1 MYAII
6 TDRGSAVADRTPSFE
21 TDPTI
26 GPDDPQAEGHDVVG
40 DEFIEADRAE
50 RREEVAEQRR
60 KRSLRKPL
68 LLLGPIVVLIG
79 ALFFYL
85 HGGRY
90 ESNDD
95 AFLQSGLVS
104 VSPNVAGRV
113 IEIDVRNN
121 QHVKKGDVL
130 FRLDPAPFQTAVD
143 QAQAALA
150 AARTDVGALRAQYH
164 QGQADLAAARDK
176 VAYAQREA
184 ARQKELLAEGISSQ
198 AQYDQAVLA
207 LQNARSTIQ
216 STSQANTSIEAR
228 LSGNINAPVDQQPGV
243 QQAQAALDRARLN
256 LGYTVIRAAQDGIVA
271 NVDQLQVGDYVQ
283 ASSPVFSLAGT
294 RIWVQ
299 SNFKE
304 NQLRYMR
311 LGQPAEIKVDAFPD
325 LKLHGRVESFS
336 PGTGNSFSVLP
347 AENAT
352 GNWVKVVQRLPVII
366 SIDNPPADVPLHAGL
381 SVEVTVDTGHK
392 RHLFGKDTPPSTPAA
407 ASQAPA
413 AR

>member
-1 MYAII
+1 M
-6 TDRGSAVADRTPSFE
+6 ADRTPSFE
-21 TDPTI
+21 TDPELRP
-26 GPDDPQAEGHDVVG
+26 GEPQAEGHDVVG
-40 DEFIEADRAE
+40 DEFIEADREE
-50 RREEVAEQRR
+50 RREDVQTERR

-68 LLLGPIVVLIG
+68 LLLAPIVVVIG

-90 ESNDD
+90 EANDD

-104 VSPNVAGRV
+104 VSPNVEGRV
-113 IEIDVRNN
+113 IEVDVRNN

-130 FRLDPAPFQTAVD
+130 FRLDPAPYQTAVA
-143 QAQAALA
+143 QAEAALA
-150 AARTDVGALRAQYH
+150 AARTDVGSLRAQYR

-176 VAYAQREA
+176 VTFATREA

-198 AQYDQAVLA
+198 SQYDQAVLA
-207 LQNARSTIQ
+207 LQNARAAIQ
-216 STSQANTSIEAR
+216 SAGQANESIEAK
-228 LSGNINAPVDQQPGV
+228 LAGDINAPLGRQPGV

-256 LGYTVIRAAQDGIVA
+256 LGYTVIRAAQDGVVA
-271 NVDQLQVGDYVQ
+271 NVDQLQVGDWVA
-283 ASSPVFSLAGT
+283 ASKPVFSLAGT
-294 RIWVQ
+294 RIWVV

-311 LGQPAEIKVDAFPD
+311 LGQPAEIKVDAYPD
-325 LKLHGRVESFS
+325 LKLKGRVESFS

-352 GNWVKVVQRLPVII
+352 GNWVKVVQRLPVEI

-381 SVEVTVDTGHK
+381 SVEVTVDTGHV
-392 RHLFGKDTPPSTPAA
+392 RHLFGPDTPPTTPAA
-407 ASQAPA
+407 NAQARA

>member
-1 MYAII
+1 
-6 TDRGSAVADRTPSFE
+6 VADRTPSFE
-21 TDPTI
+21 IDPEI

-40 DEFIEADRAE
+40 DEFIEPAREE
-50 RREEVAEQRR
+50 RREEVREEHR

-68 LLLGPIVVLIG
+68 LLLAPVVILIG

-104 VSPNVAGRV
+104 ISPNVAGRV
-113 IEIDVRNN
+113 TEVDVRNN

-143 QAQAALA
+143 QAEAELA
-150 AARTDVGALRAQYH
+150 AARTNVGSLRAQYR

-176 VAYAQREA
+176 VTYAQREA

-198 AQYDQAVLA
+198 SQYDEAMLA
-207 LQNARSTIQ
+207 LQNARAAIQ
-216 STSQANTSIEAR
+216 STHQANESIEAK
-228 LSGNINAPVDQQPGV
+228 LTGNINAAIDQQPGV
-243 QQAQAALDRARLN
+243 RQAQAALDRAKLN
-256 LGYTVIRAAQDGIVA
+256 LSYTVIRAPQDGIVA
-271 NVDQLQVGDYVQ
+271 RVDQLQVGDYVQ
-283 ASSPVFSLAGT
+283 ASNPVFTLAGT

-311 LGQPAEIKVDAFPD
+311 LGQPATIEVDAYPD
-325 LKLHGRVESFS
+325 LELHGRVVSFS

-352 GNWVKVVQRLPVII
+352 GNWVKVVQRLPVEI
-366 SIDNPPADVPLHAGL
+366 SIDNPPQDVPLHAGL
-381 SVEVTVDTGHK
+381 SVEVTVDTGHI
-392 RHLFGKDTPPSTPAA
+392 RHLFGPDTPPTTPAA
-407 ASQAPA
+407 KAQAPA

>member
-1 MYAII
+1 M
-6 TDRGSAVADRTPSFE
+6 ADRSPSFE
-21 TDPTI
+21 TDQRLRN
-26 GPDDPQAEGHDVVG
+26 GEPQIEGHDVVG
-40 DEFIEADRAE
+40 DEFIEEERADIA
-50 RREEVAEQRR
+50 ADRR

-68 LLLGPIVVLIG
+68 LLAAPIVILIG

-113 IEIDVRNN
+113 IAVEVQNN
-121 QHVKKGDVL
+121 QRVKQGDVL
-130 FRLDPAPFQTAVD
+130 FRLDPAPYQTAVD
-143 QAQAALA
+143 QAEAALA
-150 AARTDVGALRAQYH
+150 AARTQVGSLRANYR
-164 QGQADLAAARDK
+164 QGQSQLSAARDK
-176 VAYAQREA
+176 VTYAEREA

-207 LQNARSTIQ
+207 LQNARAAIQ
-216 STSQANTSIEAR
+216 STSQANASIEAQ
-228 LSGNINAPVDQQPGV
+228 LTGNINAPVDQQPGV
-243 QQAQAALDRARLN
+243 QQAQAALDQAKLN
-256 LGYTVIRAAQDGIVA
+256 LSYTVIRAAQDGIAA

-283 ASSPVFSLAGT
+283 ASKPVFTLAGT

-311 LGQPAEIKVDAFPD
+311 LGQPATIKIDAYPD
-325 LKLHGRVESFS
+325 LKLKGHVESFS
-336 PGTGNSFSVLP
+336 PGTGNSFAVLP

-352 GNWVKVVQRLPVII
+352 GNWVKVVQRLPVDIA
-366 SIDNPPADVPLHAGL
+366 IDNPPTDVPLHAGL

-392 RHLFGKDTPPSTPAA
+392 RHLFGPDTPPTAPAGQPQSAA
-407 ASQAPA
+407 ARQ
-413 AR
+413 

>member
-1 MYAII
+1 M
-6 TDRGSAVADRTPSFE
+6 ADRTPSFE
-21 TDPTI
+21 TDPELKR
-26 GPDDPQAEGHDVVG
+26 GDPQAEGHDVVG
-40 DEFIEADRAE
+40 DEFIEADREERAE
-50 RREEVAEQRR
+50 EIQATRR

-68 LLLGPIVVLIG
+68 LLLAPIVVIIG

-90 ESNDD
+90 EANDD

-104 VSPNVAGRV
+104 VSPNVEGRV
-113 IEIDVRNN
+113 IEVDVRNN
-121 QHVKKGDVL
+121 QHVHKGDVL
-130 FRLDPAPFQTAVD
+130 FRLDPAPYQTAVD

-150 AARTDVGALRAQYH
+150 AARTDVGSLRAQYG

-176 VAYAQREA
+176 VTFAQREA

-198 AQYDQAVLA
+198 SQYDQAVLA
-207 LQNARSTIQ
+207 LQNARAAIQ
-216 STSQANTSIEAR
+216 STAQANTSIEAK
-228 LSGNINAPVDQQPGV
+228 LTGNINAPLSQQPGV

-256 LGYTVIRAAQDGIVA
+256 LGYTVIRAAQDGVVA

-283 ASSPVFSLAGT
+283 ASKPVFTLAGT
-294 RIWVQ
+294 RIWVV

-311 LGQPAEIKVDAFPD
+311 LGQPAEIKVDAYPD

-336 PGTGNSFSVLP
+336 PGTGNSFAVLP

-352 GNWVKVVQRLPVII
+352 GNWVKVVQRLPVTI

-381 SVEVTVDTGHK
+381 SVEVTVDTGHV
-392 RHLFGKDTPPSTPAA
+392 RHLFGPDTPPTTPAA
-407 ASQAPA
+407 NAQARA

>member
-1 MYAII
+1 
-6 TDRGSAVADRTPSFE
+6 VADRTPSFE
-21 TDPTI
+21 TDPEI
-26 GPDDPQAEGHDVVG
+26 RPGDPQAEGHDVVG
-40 DEFIEADRAE
+40 DEFIETGRDEVPAE
-50 RREEVAEQRR
+50 RR

-68 LLLGPIVVLIG
+68 LLAAPVIVLLG

-104 VSPNVAGRV
+104 VSPNVEGRV
-113 IEIDVRNN
+113 IEVDVRNN

-130 FRLDPAPFQTAVD
+130 FRLDPAPYQTAVA
-143 QAQAALA
+143 QAEAALA
-150 AARTDVGALRAQYH
+150 AARTDVGSLRAQYR

-176 VAYAQREA
+176 VTFAEREA

-198 AQYDQAVLA
+198 SQYDQAVLA
-207 LQNARSTIQ
+207 LQNARAAIQ
-216 STSQANTSIEAR
+216 STGQANESIEAK
-228 LSGNINAPVDQQPGV
+228 LAGDINAPLGQQPGV

-256 LGYTVIRAAQDGIVA
+256 LGYTVIRAAQDGVVA
-271 NVDQLQVGDYVQ
+271 NVDQLQVGDWVA
-283 ASSPVFSLAGT
+283 ASKPVFSLAGT
-294 RIWVQ
+294 RIWVV

-311 LGQPAEIKVDAFPD
+311 LGQPAEIKVDAYPD
-325 LKLHGRVESFS
+325 LKLKGRVESFS

-352 GNWVKVVQRLPVII
+352 GNWVKVVQRLPVIV
-366 SIDNPPADVPLHAGL
+366 SIDNPPSDVPLHAGL

-392 RHLFGKDTPPSTPAA
+392 RHLFGPDTPPTTPAA
-407 ASQAPA
+407 NAQARA

>member
-1 MYAII
+1 M
-6 TDRGSAVADRTPSFE
+6 ADRTPSFE
-21 TDPTI
+21 TDPELHP
-26 GPDDPQAEGHDVVG
+26 GDPQAEGHDVVG

-50 RREEVAEQRR
+50 RREEVQEQRR

-68 LLLGPIVVLIG
+68 LLLAPVVVLIG

-90 ESNDD
+90 EANDD

-104 VSPNVAGRV
+104 VSPNVEGRV
-113 IEIDVRNN
+113 IEVDVRNN

-130 FRLDPAPFQTAVD
+130 FRLDPAPYQTAVD

-150 AARTDVGALRAQYH
+150 AARTDVGSLRAQYR

-176 VAYAQREA
+176 VTYAQREA

-198 AQYDQAVLA
+198 SQYDEAMLA
-207 LQNARSTIQ
+207 LQNARAAIQ
-216 STSQANTSIEAR
+216 STHQANESIEAK
-228 LSGNINAPVDQQPGV
+228 LTGNINAAIDQQPGV
-243 QQAQAALDRARLN
+243 RQAQAALDRAKLN
-256 LGYTVIRAAQDGIVA
+256 LSYTVIRAPQDGIVA
-271 NVDQLQVGDYVQ
+271 RVDQLQVGDYVQ
-283 ASSPVFSLAGT
+283 ASNPVFTLAGT

-311 LGQPAEIKVDAFPD
+311 LGQPATIEVDAYPD
-325 LKLHGRVESFS
+325 LELHGHVVSFS
-336 PGTGNSFSVLP
+336 PGTGNSFAVLP

-352 GNWVKVVQRLPVII
+352 GNWVKVVQRLPVEI
-366 SIDNPPADVPLHAGL
+366 SIDNPPKDVPLHAGL
-381 SVEVTVDTGHK
+381 SVEVTVDTGHI
-392 RHLFGKDTPPSTPAA
+392 RHLFGKDTPPTTPAA
-407 ASQAPA
+407 NAQAA
-413 AR
+413 AQR

>member
-1 MYAII
+1 M
-6 TDRGSAVADRTPSFE
+6 ADRTPSFE
-21 TDPTI
+21 TDPELRS
-26 GPDDPQAEGHDVVG
+26 GDPQAEGHDVVG
-40 DEFIEADRAE
+40 DEFIEADREDRAE
-50 RREEVAEQRR
+50 AIEATRR

-68 LLLGPIVVLIG
+68 LLLAPIVVVIG
-79 ALFFYL
+79 AIFFYL

-90 ESNDD
+90 EANDD

-104 VSPNVAGRV
+104 VSPNVEGRV
-113 IEIDVRNN
+113 IEVDVRNN
-121 QHVKKGDVL
+121 QHVHKGDVL
-130 FRLDPAPFQTAVD
+130 FRLDPAPYQTAVD

-150 AARTDVGALRAQYH
+150 AARTDVGSLRAQYG

-176 VAYAQREA
+176 VTFAQREA
-184 ARQKELLAEGISSQ
+184 ARQKELLSEGISSQ
-198 AQYDQAVLA
+198 SQYDQAVLA
-207 LQNARSTIQ
+207 LQNARAAIQ
-216 STSQANTSIEAR
+216 STNQANTSIEAK
-228 LSGNINAPVDQQPGV
+228 LTGNISAPVSQQPGV

-283 ASSPVFSLAGT
+283 ASKPVFSLAGT
-294 RIWVQ
+294 HIWVV

-311 LGQPAEIKVDAFPD
+311 LGQPAEIKVDAYPD

-336 PGTGNSFSVLP
+336 PGTGNSFAVLP

-352 GNWVKVVQRLPVII
+352 GNWVKVVQRLPVEI
-366 SIDNPPADVPLHAGL
+366 SVDNPPADVPLHAGL
-381 SVEVTVDTGHK
+381 SVEVTVDTGHV
-392 RHLFGKDTPPSTPAA
+392 RHLFGPDTPPTTPAA
-407 ASQAPA
+407 NARARA

>member
-1 MYAII
+1 
-6 TDRGSAVADRTPSFE
+6 VADRTPSFE
-21 TDPTI
+21 TDPELRT
-26 GPDDPQAEGHDVVG
+26 GDPQAEGHDVVG
-40 DEFIEADRAE
+40 DEFIEADREE
-50 RREEVAEQRR
+50 RVEAIEATRR

-68 LLLGPIVVLIG
+68 LLLAPIVVVIG
-79 ALFFYL
+79 AIFFYL

-90 ESNDD
+90 EANDD

-104 VSPNVAGRV
+104 VSPNVEGRV
-113 IEIDVRNN
+113 IEVDVRNN
-121 QHVKKGDVL
+121 QHVHKGDVL
-130 FRLDPAPFQTAVD
+130 FRLDPAPYQTAVD

-150 AARTDVGALRAQYH
+150 AARTDVGSLRAQFG

-176 VAYAQREA
+176 VTFAQREA

-198 AQYDQAVLA
+198 SQYDQAVLA
-207 LQNARSTIQ
+207 LQNARAAIQ
-216 STSQANTSIEAR
+216 STNQANTSIEAK
-228 LSGNINAPVDQQPGV
+228 LTGNINAPLSQQPGV

-283 ASSPVFSLAGT
+283 ASKPVFSLAGT
-294 RIWVQ
+294 RIWVV

-311 LGQPAEIKVDAFPD
+311 LGQPAEIKVDAYPD

-336 PGTGNSFSVLP
+336 PGTGNSFAVLP

-352 GNWVKVVQRLPVII
+352 GNWVKVVQRLPVEI
-366 SIDNPPADVPLHAGL
+366 SVDNPPADVPLHAGL
-381 SVEVTVDTGHK
+381 SVEVTVDTGHV
-392 RHLFGKDTPPSTPAA
+392 RHLFGPDTPPTTPAA
-407 ASQAPA
+407 NAQARA